1 MKLYKLNVC
10 LILYSILLII
20 THSLNPPSSRPFSI
34 SFSFVP
40 PPLPPTKAPSCALK
54 APTGEGYCAILCSAG
69 NENEN
74 GLRGVVVGAGQCG
87 PKMTCSPIPNSG
99 GLGTF

>member
-1 MKLYKLNVC
+1 MKVYKLNVY

-20 THSLNPPSSRPFSI
+20 THSLTHSRRPILSLFRFLLSPP
-34 SFSFVP
+34 
-40 PPLPPTKAPSCALK
+40 PPTKAPSCALK

>member
-1 MKLYKLNVC
+1 MKLYKLNVY

-34 SFSFVP
+34 SFSFVH
-40 PPLPPTKAPSCALK
+40 LSTKAPSCALK

-74 GLRGVVVGAGQCG
+74 GLRGVVGAGQCG